1 MTFMYVKNPQE
12 DNNQN
17 EPHFENE
24 KYFPKNLFF
33 FEQYLIEIHVN
44 MAEYGEENTHDT
56 SSQDTR
62 SIYKSQK
69 YFYEE

>member
-1 MTFMYVKNPQE
+1 MKNIFQ
-12 DNNQN
+12 
-17 EPHFENE
+17 
-24 KYFPKNLFF
+24 KTFF

>member
-1 MTFMYVKNPQE
+1 MNPILRMKNIFQ
-12 DNNQN
+12 
-17 EPHFENE
+17 
-24 KYFPKNLFF
+24 KTFF